1 MTLRKHQLTDEGKV
15 ALKIANLID
24 SVTLDLDRVGI
35 EMARLRPTTH
45 YNRLILIAEAAVEE
59 QERTNDRQNHN
70 YLF

>member
-1 MTLRKHQLTDEGKV
+1 MLRKQQLTDEAKV

-24 SVTLDLDRVGI
+24 SVTLDLDSVGV

-45 YNRLILIAEAAVEE
+45 YNRLILIAEAAADE
-59 QERTNDRQNHN
+59 QDKMNGIQQD